1 MVEMAG
7 DEVAAGNGGP
17 KGATPTPRRP
27 RRRKTTKAASARDGF
42 YAAALSEA
50 ERLLLPEAKGIE
62 GLDEEIALLRVR
74 LHTAIRQHPENLPLL
89 IKGVELLVKA
99 VAARY
104 RLSKRAE
111 ADLYQSVLGVLKGIG
126 DALWPEGF
134 PV

>member
-1 MVEMAG
+1 MA
-7 DEVAAGNGGP
+7 ESEAGAE
-17 KGATPTPRRP
+17 KGSPAPRQP
-27 RRRKTTKAASARDGF
+27 RRRKTTKAARVNDGF

-50 ERLLLPEAKGIE
+50 ERLLLPEARGIE

-74 LHTAIRQHPENLPLL
+74 LHTALREHPENLPLL
-89 IKGVELLVKA
+89 VKGMELLVKA

-126 DALWPEGF
+126 EALWPEGF